1 MDFQKK
7 FNLKTQFLFFLIYD
21 AIKNET
27 TLIDVKYQF
36 LNFKKAYIVL
46 TQFKLKFFTIK
57 RC

>member
-46 TQFKLKFFTIK
+46 TQFKLKFFAIK